1 MHRRQLI
8 KAALLA
14 GAAPRLAFATPGRRW
29 RADGR
34 RVSDWLRALSRF
46 GANADGGVSRT
57 GFSTADVEGRAWLRE
72 IMQSTGLKVRIDPAG
87 NIIGELAGSVPGLKP
102 LLFGSHIDSVPH
114 GGNYDGDLGSLA
126 SVEVIATMRER
137 GYKNRHPLWVTVW
150 CDEERGLTGSRGFI
164 GQVTAEQL
172 ARPYV
177 EGLTLGE
184 CIKKIGGDSAAMAT
198 YKNEPGSIAGYVEL
212 HIEQGGVLDQSGIN
226 IGVVEG
232 IVTIRS
238 AAVTITG
245 FANHAGT
252 TPMPE
257 RKNALLAASE
267 LTLAVDRIVKKHPGR
282 QVGTVGRLQVHPG
295 ASNVIPGQVDLTI
308 ELRDLDA
315 GKLETIWSEIR
326 AEGDAIMERWATSWT
341 PPDWRAPNPTAYA
354 DPGMRSVI
362 TAAAATDLGL
372 SAHSMPSGAGHDA
385 QMLARIGPMGM
396 IFVPSVGGIS
406 HSPKEYTKPED
417 VANGTNVL
425 LQTILRLDQ
434 Q

>member
-1 MHRRQLI
+1 MNRRQMI
-8 KAALLA
+8 QAALLA
-14 GAAPRLAFATPGRRW
+14 GVAPELAFATPRSRL

-34 RVSDWLRALSRF
+34 RVSEWLRALSRF
-46 GANADGGVSRT
+46 GANPDGGVSRT
-57 GFSTADVEGRAWLRE
+57 GFSAADVEGRAWLRE
-72 IMQSTGLKVRIDPAG
+72 LMESVGLTVRIDPAG
-87 NIIGELAGSVPGLKP
+87 NILGELPGTAPGLKP

-164 GQVTAEQL
+164 GQVTPEQL
-172 ARPYV
+172 ASPYV

-184 CIKKIGGDSAAMAT
+184 CIKKIGGDPAAMAT

-212 HIEQGGVLDQSGIN
+212 HIEQGAVLDRSGIDV
-226 IGVVEG
+226 GVVEG

-252 TPMPE
+252 TPMAE
-257 RKNALLAASE
+257 RKNALLAAAE
-267 LTLAVDRIVKKHPGR
+267 LTLAVDRIVKQHPGR
-282 QVGTVGRLQVHPG
+282 QVGTVGRLQVSPG

-315 GKLETIWSEIR
+315 GKLETIWNEIR
-326 AEGDAIMERWATSWT
+326 AEGDAIMQRWGTSWT
-341 PPDWRAPNPTAYA
+341 PPNWRAPNPAAYA
-354 DPGMRSVI
+354 DAGVRSVI
-362 TAAAATDLGL
+362 AAAATDLGL
-372 SAHSMPSGAGHDA
+372 STHSMPSGAGHDA

-396 IFVPSVGGIS
+396 IFVPSVDGIS
-406 HSPKEYTKPED
+406 HSPKEYTRPED
-417 VANGTNVL
+417 VANGANVL